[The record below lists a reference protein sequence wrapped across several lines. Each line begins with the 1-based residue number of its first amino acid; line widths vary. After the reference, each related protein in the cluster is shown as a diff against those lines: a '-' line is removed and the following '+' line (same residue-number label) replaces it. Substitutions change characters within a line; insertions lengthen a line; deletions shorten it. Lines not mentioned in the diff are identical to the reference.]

1 MDTPYKILE
10 KLIHRVIHSV
20 VSLTFAMKKCDYTHP
35 ISDQE
40 LRSHLERGDTI
51 TFSDAVKDWEQI
63 ERQVERLGFG
73 SDYAVSRSTRP
84 DSAGRQRHT
93 RVTPLRVAA

>member
-1 MDTPYKILE
+1 
-10 KLIHRVIHSV
+10 
-20 VSLTFAMKKCDYTHP
+20 MKKCVYTHP
-35 ISDQE
+35 LNDQE

-73 SDYAVSRSTRP
+73 SDYAISRSSHP
-84 DSAGRQRHT
+84 ALAGLQSHT
-93 RVTPLRVAA
+93 KVTPLRAPAC